1 MSLPCGDKIG
11 RAPAT
16 PRLRVEERHGRSCE
30 DVKRTREMSRERNG
44 THFEKHFHRLSIYV
58 YIDQMQSLC

>member
-11 RAPAT
+11 RTPAT

-30 DVKRTREMSRERNG
+30 DVKRTREMGPPKAEPG
-44 THFEKHFHRLSIYV
+44 
-58 YIDQMQSLC
+58 SLE